1 MNSLVVQYLAMKR
14 EYPDT
19 PIVGVGAIIRDGA
32 RILLIR
38 RDREPAK
45 GRWTFPGGVVELGE
59 TVHDAV
65 CREALE
71 ETGLQVEVSDLVAIV
86 DRILHDDAD
95 RIQYHYVILD
105 FLARPV
111 AGTLRPGDDANDVL
125 WVSLPE
131 LDDLDVTEQAKEI
144 AQNLLSA
151 NQPTKNLH
159 HLVKTHNASS

>member
-1 MNSLVVQYLAMKR
+1 MKR

-32 RILLIR
+32 CIVLIR
-38 RDREPAK
+38 RDREPSK
-45 GRWTFPGGVVELGE
+45 GRWTFPGGAVELGE

-65 CREALE
+65 RREALE
-71 ETGLQVEVSDLVAIV
+71 ETGLQVEVGDLIAIV
-86 DRILHDDAD
+86 DRILHDNAG

-105 FLARPV
+105 FLAKPV
-111 AGTLRPGDDANDVL
+111 SGALRPGDDANDVR

-131 LDDLDVTEQAKEI
+131 LDNLDVTEQAKEI

-151 NQPTKNLH
+151 NQPAH
-159 HLVKTHNASS
+159 